1 MKNEE
6 FCCAIKLHR
15 NSSFFILSSSFK
27 VESESD
33 LNAEA

>member
-6 FCCAIKLHR
+6 LLCSEIAKQ
-15 NSSFFILSSSFK
+15 NSSFLVLHSK

>member
-15 NSSFFILSSSFK
+15 NSSFLVLHLK